1 MASEFRG
8 KIQPHTHSEI
18 EKSPYPPSPVIQ
30 SVEWDWSADRH
41 AEIGKGSDLWPV
53 TWAADDN
60 LYTAWGDGGGFGG
73 DNTVGRVWL
82 GFGRMEGMP
91 PDFRGTNVWGGKDPE
106 NRASFGGY
114 PTGLISVD
122 GVLYCWV
129 HLIGGEAWFPP
140 QHESIFQLIWSED
153 LGKTWQ
159 KADWTVPGAD
169 FGEIGFLN
177 AGKDYQDRPD
187 DCIYMYG
194 VQRTGWIK
202 QIFTH
207 RVARDRLREAVAYQT
222 VKAFDGN
229 GGPKWGPGTGGR
241 KPIFEDAN
249 GTMSVPRVVYNAG
262 LDRYILTVGHCR
274 TEQLGI
280 FDAPNPWGPWT
291 TVAYYSDW
299 GGYQS
304 GEGAYAL
311 GWDFPTKWMSED
323 GKTMWCVY
331 SGSDRGG
338 TLPDGAR
345 ILDRFHIAKATL
357 KLRKPR

>member
-1 MASEFRG
+1 MAGEFRG

-41 AEIGKGSDLWPV
+41 AEVGKGSDLWPV

-91 PDFRGTNVWGGKDPE
+91 PDFRGTK
-106 NRASFGGY
+106 
-114 PTGLISVD
+114 
-122 GVLYCWV
+122 
-129 HLIGGEAWFPP
+129 
-140 QHESIFQLIWSED
+140 
-153 LGKTWQ
+153 
-159 KADWTVPGAD
+159 
-169 FGEIGFLN
+169 
-177 AGKDYQDRPD
+177 
-187 DCIYMYG
+187 
-194 VQRTGWIK
+194 
-202 QIFTH
+202 
-207 RVARDRLREAVAYQT
+207 
-222 VKAFDGN
+222 
-229 GGPKWGPGTGGR
+229 
-241 KPIFEDAN
+241 
-249 GTMSVPRVVYNAG
+249 
-262 LDRYILTVGHCR
+262 
-274 TEQLGI
+274 QLGI